1 MNIKIKKYIKW
12 ALPFVVFLVS
22 LKAVLF
28 TWGLMRAGYHYRTNK
43 EQAAVHMYSLL
54 LHKPSVYKAFLEHNT
69 EALDNL
75 IIKTAIY
82 NNNIRYLDD
91 IGLERVDLSRIKFTF
106 KDNFYLH
113 HLLTNMGKREGNW
126 QNLDAVSLE
135 ILADHTM
142 NSLTIS
148 ILKRLRPVFPPDFIE
163 NLVDFCAWKKN
174 IELRD
179 HLVQTFALKPHE
191 SPVKSKKDTLPRG
204 SGFQEAIHQL
214 MGFLLRE
221 YKLKVGDVEKNL
233 VKCPAFDSIK
243 KCDKHWYFS
252 KMAGYKPFSD
262 GSFTM
267 GLDRIDTNNVLRM
280 MGFFVHNQAGKS
292 KARGGAWS
300 RERISIKKGFY
311 LFSFDYL
318 TKTGKEA
325 FSFFL
330 WKGIPESYLPPSQ
343 GKWKKVIYILN
354 NASDMYHVLSPLL
367 RMWGTGTLLIDNV
380 YLARIT
386 NTEFSIPT
394 PSALTIIGSGSNGVL
409 E

>member
-1 MNIKIKKYIKW
+1 
-12 ALPFVVFLVS
+12 
-22 LKAVLF
+22 
-28 TWGLMRAGYHYRTNK
+28 
-43 EQAAVHMYSLL
+43 
-54 LHKPSVYKAFLEHNT
+54 
-69 EALDNL
+69 LDNL
-75 IIKTAIY
+75 VLKTAIY
-82 NNNIRYLDD
+82 NKNINCLNEP
-91 IGLERVDLSRIKFTF
+91 GLEPADISRIKLTF

-113 HLLTNMGKREGNW
+113 HLLNNLGKREGNW
-126 QNLDAVSLE
+126 QNLEAVSLE
-135 ILADHTM
+135 ILADHAM

-148 ILKRLRPVFPPDFIE
+148 ILERLGPVFPPDFIE
-163 NLVDFCAWKKN
+163 NLVDFCTWKEN

-179 HLVQTFALKPHE
+179 YLVQTFALKPSE
-191 SPVKSKKDTLPRG
+191 SPVKRKKNALPRG
-204 SGFQEAIHQL
+204 SGFQESIHQL
-214 MGFLLRE
+214 IGFLQRE
-221 YKLKVGDVEKNL
+221 YKLKASDIEKNL

-243 KCDKHWYFS
+243 KFDKHWYFS
-252 KMAGYKPFSD
+252 KMAGYEPFSD

-267 GLDRIDTNNVLRM
+267 GLDRMDTNNFLRM
-280 MGFFVHNQAGKS
+280 MGFFVHNQKGKS

-300 RERISIKKGFY
+300 RERISIQKGFY

-354 NASDMYHVLSPLL
+354 NASNMYRFLRPLL

-386 NTEFSIPT
+386 NPGFSIPT
-394 PSALTIIGSGSNGVL
+394 PSALKIIDSGSSGVM

>member
-1 MNIKIKKYIKW
+1 
-12 ALPFVVFLVS
+12 
-22 LKAVLF
+22 
-28 TWGLMRAGYHYRTNK
+28 
-43 EQAAVHMYSLL
+43 MYTLL
-54 LHKPSVYKAFLEHNT
+54 LHKPSVYKTFREYNA

-75 IIKTAIY
+75 VLKTAIY
-82 NNNIRYLDD
+82 NKNINCLKDA
-91 IGLERVDLSRIKFTF
+91 GLEPADISRIKLTF

-113 HLLTNMGKREGNW
+113 HLLTNLGKREGNW

-135 ILADHTM
+135 ILGDQTM
-142 NSLTIS
+142 NPLTIS
-148 ILKRLRPVFPPDFIE
+148 ILEQISPGFPPDFIE
-163 NLVDFCAWKKN
+163 NLVDFCAWKEN

-179 HLVQTFALKPHE
+179 YLVQTFTFKPSK
-191 SPVKSKKDTLPRG
+191 SPGRGEKKSIPKG
-204 SGFQEAIHQL
+204 SGFQESIRQL
-214 MGFLLRE
+214 TGILLRE
-221 YKLKVGDVEKNL
+221 YKLKAGDFEKNL
-233 VKCPAFDSIK
+233 VKCPTFDSIK
-243 KCDKHWYFS
+243 KFEKSWYFS
-252 KMAGYKPFSD
+252 KMAGYEPFSD

-267 GLDRIDTNNVLRM
+267 GLDRMDTKNVLRM
-280 MGFFVHNQAGKS
+280 MGFFVHNQVGKS

-300 RERISIKKGFY
+300 RERISIQKGFY

-354 NASDMYHVLSPLL
+354 NTSDMYHVLSPLL

-386 NTEFSIPT
+386 NPGFSIPT
-394 PSALTIIGSGSNGVL
+394 PSAMKIIDSGSSGVM